1 MNGFKSFLE
10 DVFTFAFKRRYYP
23 VIALRLVVLTGFIF
37 MASYAAYVYR
47 PLIIFAVILSVGG
60 LYGLYKTLYTF
71 YDDLQNPINYIK
83 QMNIPMPDPTE
94 YCSYSE
100 YLLACLSHV
109 EEVAAREYNLE
120 LMQRQAV
127 LTAMQNQINPHF
139 LYNTLDSIRGQLM
152 EEGSMESAEMLE
164 TLSSFFRYTITQK
177 SSVVPFERELFH
189 VLNYIKIQKY
199 RFKDR
204 FEIITEGS
212 CEDPQIVTYPIPKLT
227 LQPLVENA
235 LAHGLKDTIT
245 GGVIKIAVEKSER
258 YFTISVSDNGCGID
272 DEKLLKIKAELAGDF
287 FGTERDISNKG
298 IALSNVNIRIH
309 NMYGNEFGLDITST
323 RGIGTTVSIRL
334 PLNREEVTYE

>member
-1 MNGFKSFLE
+1 MSGFKSFLD

-23 VIALRLVVLTGFIF
+23 VIALRLVVLAGFIF
-37 MASYAAYVYR
+37 MAVYAAYSYR
-47 PLIIFAVILSVGG
+47 PFIVFAIILSVGG
-60 LYGLYKTLYTF
+60 LYGLFETLHIF

-83 QMNIPMPDPTE
+83 QMNIPMPE
-94 YCSYSE
+94 ASNYSSYSE
-100 YLLACLSHV
+100 YLLACLAHA

-139 LYNTLDSIRGQLM
+139 LYNTLDSIRGQLL
-152 EEGSMESAEMLE
+152 EEGSIESAEMLE

-204 FEIITEGS
+204 FEIITEGK
-212 CEDPQIVTYPIPKLT
+212 CEDTQIVTYPIPKLT

-235 LAHGLKDTIT
+235 IAHGLKDTIT
-245 GGVIKIAVEKSER
+245 GGVIKITVEKAEG
-258 YFTISVSDNGCGID
+258 YFIISVSDNGCGID
-272 DEKLLKIKAELAGDF
+272 EEKLLKIKAELAGDF
-287 FGTERDISNKG
+287 FAEGRDISNKG
-298 IALSNVNIRIH
+298 IALSNVNIRIQ
-309 NMYGNEFGLDITST
+309 NMYGNEYGLDITST

-334 PLNREEVTYE
+334 PLNREEESHE